1 MQPATAISDWVQTLG
16 VECLPYVQ
24 TLQSMGYQTVQDIVL
39 ASPRPD
45 QLKQAGV
52 AVPSA
57 RRRIWH
63 ATQRLRLQ
71 ATAGQKVGAS
81 PPACVHAPSSGALLP
96 GCAARTAARNC
107 VARTL

>member
-45 QLKQAGV
+45 AREVTLGS
-52 AVPSA
+52 AVDP
-57 RRRIWH
+57 
-63 ATQRLRLQ
+63 QRNK
-71 ATAGQKVGAS
+71 T
-81 PPACVHAPSSGALLP
+81 
-96 GCAARTAARNC
+96 
-107 VARTL
+107 